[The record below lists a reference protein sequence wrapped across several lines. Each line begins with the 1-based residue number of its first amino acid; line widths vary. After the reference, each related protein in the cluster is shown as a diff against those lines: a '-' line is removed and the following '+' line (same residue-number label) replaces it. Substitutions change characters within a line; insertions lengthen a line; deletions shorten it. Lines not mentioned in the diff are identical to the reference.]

1 MRSITRL
8 VVPLLVAG
16 SAGLAA
22 QEAPASLCYK
32 ARPKPACSSFAF
44 TNFGAYLIVV
54 DELGG
59 TPLRE
64 VADWGVM
71 LNVGRRNAVGF
82 SVFASLDETG
92 FVAGPAARYR
102 RWLSSV
108 AALEV
113 AVGTPM
119 ARSTQNIESGSVF
132 GLARWNPNNWL
143 ALAVRPEV
151 LHKPTVL
158 GCGPTSCTIATRS
171 HTRVSLGAELGRVPG
186 AALTGVAGV
195 TTLLLY
201 LAVASAIND

>member
-1 MRSITRL
+1 MRSIASL

-16 SAGLAA
+16 SAGLTA

-44 TNFGAYLIVV
+44 TNFGAYMTIR

-71 LNVGRRNAVGF
+71 LNVGRRNAVGV
-82 SVFASLDETG
+82 SVFASFDQTG
-92 FVAGPAARYR
+92 FVAGPAVRYR
-102 RWLSSV
+102 RWLSSA

-113 AVGTPM
+113 AVGTPI
-119 ARSTQNIESGSVF
+119 ARSTRNIESGSVF
-132 GLARWNPNNWL
+132 GLARWSPNDWL
-143 ALAVRPEV
+143 GLAVRPEV
-151 LHKPTVL
+151 LRKPTIL

-186 AALTGVAGV
+186 AALTAVAGA

-201 LAVASAIND
+201 LLVASAIND